1 MSLSSSSSGIK
12 SLTLQIN
19 QLNSMFNN
27 NQTRCKILED
37 SLNMINSSKSNSD
50 AVIAEL
56 NAKISDLTNR
66 LSIIES

>member
-56 NAKISDLTNR
+56 NAKILDLTNR